1 MGREFVV
8 VVVLVLAGFM
18 AYGQVA
24 GYGFADLDDDQY
36 VFENPHVRRG
46 ITWEGA
52 GWALT
57 TLYAAN
63 WHPLTWLSHMLDCE
77 LFSLDAGYHHLVSVF
92 LHIANSVLLF
102 LVFRRMTGAVWRSGM
117 VAGLFLLHPLHVESV
132 AWIAERKDVL
142 STLFFLLTLW
152 AYGGYAARP
161 GLARYGL
168 VAGFLGLGLMAK
180 PMLVTAPF
188 VLLLLDC
195 WPLGR
200 FGKVG
205 VLRLVGEKVPLFL
218 MVAASSVVTF
228 VAQHREGATSLTYE
242 VPFGV
247 RVENALVSYVAY
259 LGKTLWPVRLAVFYP
274 YRSEVATVEWAGA
287 LFLLLG
293 ISVWLISAS
302 RERGYWGVGWLWY
315 LGTLVPVIGLVQVG
329 EQAMADRYTYVP
341 LIGVFVM
348 GVWGLGELVG
358 GRQWVRMGAAGLA
371 GLVLMGCMV
380 CTRSQVGHWENGVRL
395 FKHALEVTRGSA
407 LVHNNLGVALMGR
420 GRIEEAIAHYQEAL
434 RLRPGYAT
442 AHNNLGLAFLERG
455 RPVEAI
461 AQYRKALVIEPENA
475 ALHTN
480 LGDALM
486 AQGEAKEA
494 LVHFQEAL
502 RIEPNDPR
510 PYNNLA
516 WIRATHPDPR
526 LRDGKEAVDLA
537 ERACGLWGGNHPNLL
552 DTLAAAYAEE
562 GRFVEAVATAEKAL
576 AASTGLNDLASEI
589 EGRLEGY
596 KAGRP
601 FRESRATSGHGAS

>member
-1 MGREFVV
+1 
-8 VVVLVLAGFM
+8 
-18 AYGQVA
+18 
-24 GYGFADLDDDQY
+24 
-36 VFENPHVRRG
+36 
-46 ITWEGA
+46 
-52 GWALT
+52 
-57 TLYAAN
+57 
-63 WHPLTWLSHMLDCE
+63 
-77 LFSLDAGYHHLVSVF
+77 
-92 LHIANSVLLF
+92 
-102 LVFRRMTGAVWRSGM
+102 
-117 VAGLFLLHPLHVESV
+117 
-132 AWIAERKDVL
+132 
-142 STLFFLLTLW
+142 
-152 AYGGYAARP
+152 
-161 GLARYGL
+161 
-168 VAGFLGLGLMAK
+168 
-180 PMLVTAPF
+180 
-188 VLLLLDC
+188 
-195 WPLGR
+195 
-200 FGKVG
+200 
-205 VLRLVGEKVPLFL
+205 
-218 MVAASSVVTF
+218 
-228 VAQHREGATSLTYE
+228 
-242 VPFGV
+242 
-247 RVENALVSYVAY
+247 
-259 LGKTLWPVRLAVFYP
+259 
-274 YRSEVATVEWAGA
+274 
-287 LFLLLG
+287 
-293 ISVWLISAS
+293 
-302 RERGYWGVGWLWY
+302 
-315 LGTLVPVIGLVQVG
+315 
-329 EQAMADRYTYVP
+329 
-341 LIGVFVM
+341 
-348 GVWGLGELVG
+348 
-358 GRQWVRMGAAGLA
+358 
-371 GLVLMGCMV
+371 
-380 CTRSQVGHWENGVRL
+380 
-395 FKHALEVTRGSA
+395 
-407 LVHNNLGVALMGR
+407 MGR

-461 AQYRKALVIEPENA
+461 AQYRKALGIEPENA